1 MSERRRLEWIFDLT
15 AYISEFQFS
24 DLNENAQNEMLSK
37 SMIKR
42 NLSTNFLDQSN
53 NIRGLIRLHNRVNG
67 ATHFAIVISKESRS
81 RNHEVGRRG

>member
-24 DLNENAQNEMLSK
+24 DLNENDQNEML

-42 NLSTNFLDQSN
+42 NLSTDFLDQSN
-53 NIRGLIRLHNRVNG
+53 NIRDLIRLHNRVNG

>member
-24 DLNENAQNEMLSK
+24 DLNENDQNEML

-42 NLSTNFLDQSN
+42 NLSTDFLD
-53 NIRGLIRLHNRVNG
+53 
-67 ATHFAIVISKESRS
+67 
-81 RNHEVGRRG
+81 

>member
-24 DLNENAQNEMLSK
+24 DLNENDQNEML

-42 NLSTNFLDQSN
+42 NLSTDFLDQSN

-67 ATHFAIVISKESRS
+67 ATYFAIVISKESRS

>member
-15 AYISEFQFS
+15 VYISEFQFS
-24 DLNENAQNEMLSK
+24 DLNENDQNEML

-42 NLSTNFLDQSN
+42 NLSIDFLDQSN

-67 ATHFAIVISKESRS
+67 ATHFAIVITKESRS

>member
-24 DLNENAQNEMLSK
+24 DLNENDQNEML

-42 NLSTNFLDQSN
+42 NLSTDFLDQSN

-67 ATHFAIVISKESRS
+67 AMHFAIVISKESRS